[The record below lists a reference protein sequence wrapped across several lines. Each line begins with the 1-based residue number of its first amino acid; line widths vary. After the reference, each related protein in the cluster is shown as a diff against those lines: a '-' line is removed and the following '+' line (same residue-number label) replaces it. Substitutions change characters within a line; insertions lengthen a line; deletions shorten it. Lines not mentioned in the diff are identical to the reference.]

1 MNDIIDHKVATIH
14 HSLARINEV
23 YYLAKDNLDKD
34 LTSQDSITF
43 NLQRA
48 CQASVD
54 LANHFNRTLFSK
66 FPKDYRDSFETLH
79 KSGLI
84 STELTLSLQELIDL
98 SHAAVRD
105 DQILNLEIL
114 KHVVGNRLSDFEDF
128 ITSVKE
134 LET

>member
-1 MNDIIDHKVATIH
+1 MNDIIDHKIATIY

-54 LANHFNRTLFSK
+54 LANHFNRTRFSK
-66 FPKDYRDSFETLH
+66 FPKSSRESFETLH

-84 STELTLSLQELIDL
+84 STELTLSLQELINF
-98 SHAAVRD
+98 SRKAARD
-105 DQILNLEIL
+105 TKCL
-114 KHVVGNRLSDFEDF
+114 
-128 ITSVKE
+128 T
-134 LET
+134 